1 MGGDRGEAGVSLR
14 LRLLNGVLRWAV
26 KPRLAATKT
35 PAQAEREFDRGARI
49 VFRVPRG
56 VRVAVRHVPGPA
68 RPVRVNRIAGRGA
81 ADDGLILHFHG
92 GGYVA
97 GSARTHL
104 GMLARLSSS
113 AGVPVD
119 APDYRLA
126 EEAPAPAAFEDAC
139 AVWDALIRDGKEPAR
154 IVLGGDS
161 AGGGIALALL
171 AWLCARG
178 TPPAGL
184 YAFSPWADLT
194 LSAVSLA
201 ENAVADPLLPG
212 GRLGELVAVIRGR
225 LPAEDPR
232 VSPLF
237 AAFPGPPP
245 VLLQAGRTE
254 ILRDDTLRMAA
265 RLRAEGAEVR
275 LRLWPDTPHVVQI
288 FGGWLPEAREG
299 RAEAAAFVRERLQ
312 TVAPARR

>member
-1 MGGDRGEAGVSLR
+1 MSLR
-14 LRLLNGVLRWAV
+14 LRLLNGVLRRAV
-26 KPRLAATKT
+26 KPRLASTGT
-35 PAQAEREFDRGARI
+35 LAQAEREFDRGARA
-49 VFRVPRG
+49 VFRIPRG
-56 VRVAVRHVPGPA
+56 VRVSERQVPGPSRA
-68 RPVRVNRIAGRGA
+68 VRVSRIVSRGA
-81 ADDGLILHFHG
+81 DGHGLILHFHG

-104 GMLARLSSS
+104 GMLARLSAE

-126 EEAPAPAAFEDAC
+126 AEAPAPAAFDDAC
-139 AVWDALIRDGKEPAR
+139 AVWDALMREGCAPGR

-171 AWLCARG
+171 ARLCAQG

-184 YAFSPWADLT
+184 YAFSPWVDMT
-194 LSAVSLA
+194 LSGASLRG
-201 ENAVADPLLPG
+201 NAAADPLLPG
-212 GRLGELVAVIRGR
+212 ERIGDLVEAILGG

-237 AAFPGPPP
+237 AVFPGAPA

-254 ILRDDTLRMAA
+254 ILRDDTLRMSA
-265 RLRAEGAEVR
+265 RLEADGAAVR

-288 FGGWLPEAREG
+288 FGDWLPEAREG
-299 RAEAAAFVRERLQ
+299 RAEAAAFVRERLHNA
-312 TVAPARR
+312 APASR

>member
-1 MGGDRGEAGVSLR
+1 MSLR
-14 LRLLNGVLRWAV
+14 LRALNGVLRWVV
-26 KPRLAATKT
+26 KPRLAATT
-35 PAQAEREFDRGARI
+35 TLAQAEREFDRGARA

-56 VRVAVRHVPGPA
+56 VRVTVREVPGQA
-68 RPVRVNRIAGRGA
+68 RPVRVSRIAGRGA
-81 ADDGLILHFHG
+81 EGGGLILHFHG
-92 GGYVA
+92 GGYVV
-97 GSARTHL
+97 GRARTHL
-104 GMLARLSSS
+104 GMLARLSAA

-126 EEAPAPAAFEDAC
+126 GEAPAPAAFEDAC
-139 AVWDALIRDGKEPAR
+139 AVWDALMREGWAPGR

-184 YAFSPWADLT
+184 YAFSPWVDLT
-194 LSAVSLA
+194 LSGGSLR
-201 ENAVADPLLPG
+201 ENAAGDPLLPG
-212 GRLGELVAVIRGR
+212 ARIAELVEAIRGEL
-225 LPAEDPR
+225 PADDPR

-237 AAFPGPPP
+237 AAFPGAPP
-245 VLLQAGRTE
+245 VLLHAGRTE
-254 ILRDDTLRMAA
+254 ILRDDTFRMAA
-265 RLRAEGAEVR
+265 RLEAEGVEVR
-275 LRLWPDTPHVVQI
+275 TRLWPDTPHVVQI
-288 FGGWLPEAREG
+288 FGDWLPEAREG